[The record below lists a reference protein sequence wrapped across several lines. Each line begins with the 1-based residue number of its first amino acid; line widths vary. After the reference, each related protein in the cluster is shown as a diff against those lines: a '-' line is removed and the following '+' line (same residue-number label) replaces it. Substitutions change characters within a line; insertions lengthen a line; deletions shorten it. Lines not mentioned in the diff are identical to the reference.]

1 LAASAAEI
9 LIVEDDEVI
18 MGTLAYNL
26 SRNGFGVSQATSGAE
41 ALRMARKLRPDL
53 ILLDIMLPGE
63 SGIEV
68 CERIRERD
76 QGVMIVMITAKDA
89 EEDKVRGFEAG
100 ADDYVTK
107 PFGMK
112 ELVARINANLKRSET
127 GGRGKIIEAGDL
139 QLDTK
144 NFTASVAGEPL
155 DLRLKEFELLAALA
169 STPGELRSREELAK
183 EVWGHAGVGSSRT
196 IDVHI
201 RRIRASLEERSSY
214 EFIHTARGLG
224 YRFEAKSRAKQ
235 GPSPHAGSRGWR
247 WSGKRAPARQPRR
260 AAEGQQDPARL
271 RGERLPRAQDP
282 RYQPQAPRREP
293 RRDPRRRPRP
303 GAPVRRPAQKRDRA
317 PRPTH
322 HGPAGPRQARKP
334 GADRLSRRR
343 GRARRAD
350 DRAGPHEA
358 GSPAK
363 KDITLQWK
371 RFGKAAQYTVRGD
384 ETQLTSM
391 FTNLVENAV
400 KYTPAGGRVEVI
412 GGSRARR

>member
-1 LAASAAEI
+1 LITSTAEI

-26 SRNGFGVSQATSGAE
+26 SRNGFGVSQATSGAD

-76 QGVMIVMITAKDA
+76 QRVMIVMITAKDA

-112 ELVARINANLKRSET
+112 ELIARMNANLKRSET

-144 NFTASVAGEPL
+144 NFTARAGGESL
-155 DLRLKEFELLAALA
+155 ELRLKEFELLAALA

-201 RRIRASLEERSSY
+201 RRIRAALEKTSSY
-214 EFIHTARGLG
+214 EYIHTARGLG
-224 YRFEAKSRAKQ
+224 YRFE
-235 GPSPHAGSRGWR
+235 P
-247 WSGKRAPARQPRR
+247 
-260 AAEGQQDPARL
+260 RL
-271 RGERLPRAQDP
+271 RRPTEPLSE
-282 RYQPQAPRREP
+282 RRE
-293 RRDPRRRPRP
+293 
-303 GAPVRRPAQKRDRA
+303 
-317 PRPTH
+317 
-322 HGPAGPRQARKP
+322 
-334 GADRLSRRR
+334 
-343 GRARRAD
+343 
-350 DRAGPHEA
+350 
-358 GSPAK
+358 
-363 KDITLQWK
+363 
-371 RFGKAAQYTVRGD
+371 
-384 ETQLTSM
+384 
-391 FTNLVENAV
+391 
-400 KYTPAGGRVEVI
+400 
-412 GGSRARR
+412 